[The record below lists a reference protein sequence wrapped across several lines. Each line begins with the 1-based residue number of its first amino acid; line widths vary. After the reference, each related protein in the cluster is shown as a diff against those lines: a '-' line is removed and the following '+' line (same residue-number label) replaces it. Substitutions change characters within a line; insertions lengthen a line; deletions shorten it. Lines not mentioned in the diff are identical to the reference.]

1 MSEGPVTRVEAGSAS
16 ASENR
21 RALLRG
27 GGLLI
32 GVAATLVPSLATARA
47 RHKGAG
53 AAAGDVSILQGALAL
68 EHEGI
73 AAYRLAGGSGLL
85 KPETLKV
92 ALLFKGHHEQH
103 RDALAALVTRAGSKP
118 VEPRS
123 DAEYAKDLDLASLKS
138 EGDVV
143 ALATKLELGATNAYA
158 GQVAALQDHN
168 LTHLFTQ
175 LSTDEAVH
183 WTTLN
188 NAAGTPIPAKAF
200 LFG

>member
-1 MSEGPVTRVEAGSAS
+1 MVEANNTEIEREATAGS
-16 ASENR
+16 R
-21 RALLRG
+21 RAILRG
-27 GGLLI
+27 GGILV
-32 GVAATLVPSLATARA
+32 GFAAALVPTLAEARK
-47 RHKGAG
+47 RTKSSK
-53 AAAGDVSILQGALAL
+53 AGDDFGDVQILQGALAL

-85 KPETLKV
+85 KPDTLKV

-103 RDALAALVTRAGSKP
+103 RDALASLISKAGAKP
-118 VEPRS
+118 VEPKADS
-123 DAEYAKDLDLASLKS
+123 DYVNELNLGALKT
-138 EGDVV
+138 EGDIV

-158 GQVAALQDHN
+158 GQVAALSDHQ

-188 NAAGTPIPAKAF
+188 NAAGVPIPPKAF